1 MVSTHNLDEV
11 ERVADRVALISRRLV
26 AIGEPAVL
34 RRQIFGRRLMVHLA
48 EGGPAVTALMVIAG
62 RAGAQDVR
70 RDEAGMSMVLDN
82 PDAEAPAV
90 VRALVEAG
98 ASIRAVFDDQPPLED
113 VYMRLMSS
121 ASDVSTSS
129 SPVMISGHRIRTLIA
144 KELREFRSNPAAVL
158 PVVVLVVI
166 CVALPFFVLIVIP
179 RVTGESLA
187 ADRTIRG
194 SSRCAARTQPY
205 LALLPPGTAAEAF
218 LFQQFLLLFLV
229 APIVGAVSL
238 AAYSVVGEKQG
249 RTLEPLLTTPIT
261 TAELLIAKVLAS
273 FLPSLAVEA
282 AGLVVYFA
290 LVVRSRHRGR

>member
-1 MVSTHNLDEV
+1 
-11 ERVADRVALISRRLV
+11 
-26 AIGEPAVL
+26 
-34 RRQIFGRRLMVHLA
+34 
-48 EGGPAVTALMVIAG
+48 
-62 RAGAQDVR
+62 
-70 RDEAGMSMVLDN
+70 MVLDN

-113 VYMRLMSS
+113 VYLRLMSS
-121 ASDVSTSS
+121 ASGA
-129 SPVMISGHRIRTLIA
+129 SPRRRTRHDERPPDPDADHREGTARIPFESGCRAAGRRARRH
-144 KELREFRSNPAAVL
+144 LRGAAVL
-158 PVVVLVVI
+158 RPD
-166 CVALPFFVLIVIP
+166 CHSAGH
-179 RVTGESLA
+179 RKSLA

-194 SSRCAARTQPY
+194 IVALAARTQPY

-282 AGLVVYFA
+282 AGLVVYVA
-290 LVVRSRHRGR
+290 LVVRSRHRVR